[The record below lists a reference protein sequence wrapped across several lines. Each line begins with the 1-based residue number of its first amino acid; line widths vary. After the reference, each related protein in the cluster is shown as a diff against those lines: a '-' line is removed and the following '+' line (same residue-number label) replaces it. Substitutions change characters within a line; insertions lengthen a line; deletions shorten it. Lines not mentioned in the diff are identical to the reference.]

1 MDGGEMLD
9 RFLPQASEL
18 QKKHLLKQ
26 QGERYR
32 RAELHRVRAFAGVR
46 DLFARLKQEGCAVG
60 IATTCKQ
67 DELAAYDQ
75 SVQALDLAD
84 AIACGDDT
92 RHGKPDPAL
101 YRLALAKLGLA
112 ETCRAMAVAIV
123 PTMPSQLKR
132 SVCRQ
137 PGC

>member
-46 DLFARLKQEGCAVG
+46 DLFARLKQEGRLRG
-60 IATTCKQ
+60 RHRH
-67 DELAAYDQ
+67 
-75 SVQALDLAD
+75 DLQ
-84 AIACGDDT
+84 T
-92 RHGKPDPAL
+92 RRAR
-101 YRLALAKLGLA
+101 RLRPERAGSRP
-112 ETCRAMAVAIV
+112 CRCHCM
-123 PTMPSQLKR
+123 R
-132 SVCRQ
+132 R
-137 PGC
+137 